1 MKSEDRQQ
9 LPWPDEDYSL
19 YGSVAAESLGKMQHY
34 IGRVLHRNWALVPQ
48 VTHHDDVDVTVLEQ
62 ARQEWNEQNP
72 ERRKSLLS
80 IVMKA
85 VVGVLQEYPRF
96 NSSLSADGETLYFKR
111 YFNIGFALDV
121 PEGLLVP
128 VIKGCDEKSTDAIAA
143 EIEAVSSKAHAHRL
157 SVQEMSGGCFTV
169 SSLGHIGG
177 SAFTPIV
184 NAPEVAILGV
194 SRSKSIFV
202 PDETGNPCLR
212 KFLPLSLSYDHRVIN
227 GADAARFCRAM
238 ASSLRTFEIES

>member
-19 YGSVAAESLGKMQHY
+19 YGSVDVEPLGKMQHY
-34 IGRVLHRNWALVPQ
+34 IGRVLHRNWAQVPQ
-48 VTHHDDVDVTVLEQ
+48 VTHHDDVDVTLLEH

-72 ERRKSLLS
+72 KRRKSLLAV
-80 IVMKA
+80 VMKA
-85 VVGVLQEYPRF
+85 VVGVLKEYPQF
-96 NSSLSADGETLYFKR
+96 NSSLSADGKTLYLKK

-128 VIKGCDEKSTDAIAA
+128 VIKGCDEKATDAISS
-143 EIEAVSSKAHAHRL
+143 EVEAVSSKAHARRL

-169 SSLGHIGG
+169 SSLGQIGG

-194 SRSKSIFV
+194 SRSKRIFV
-202 PDETGNPCLR
+202 PDEAGNPCLR
-212 KFLPLSLSYDHRVIN
+212 RFLPLSLTYDHRVIN

-238 ASSLRTFEIES
+238 ANSLATFEIES